1 MRYQK
6 INIGIERRYHS
17 RAPVSWPVVLMT
29 HQGAINC
36 KTANVSASG
45 LALILCPENPVTSD
59 KFQITLK
66 PSEEYEIPV
75 TCEKI
80 WSGSIIVDES
90 VYSGIGVRFSK
101 ISSRDR
107 KTIATLVAAYQ

>member
-17 RAPVSWPVVLMT
+17 RAP
-29 HQGAINC
+29 I
-36 KTANVSASG
+36 SG

-66 PSEEYEIPV
+66 PSEE
-75 TCEKI
+75 
-80 WSGSIIVDES
+80 VDES
-90 VYSGIGVRFSK
+90 VYSGIGVRFNK
-101 ISSRDR
+101 ISFRDR